1 MIFEHFYKLD
11 EIKKFLLTNKNKTP
25 PHCKDGVF
33 WRSMLPITRLQSG
46 SPGIRRIA
54 RIVLDPFVERVRIV
68 WYVRV
73 GVELII

>member
-33 WRSMLPITRLQSG
+33 WRSMLPITRLQSSTSRIRG
-46 SPGIRRIA
+46 VTGII
-54 RIVLDPFVERVRIV
+54 LNPFVERIRIV